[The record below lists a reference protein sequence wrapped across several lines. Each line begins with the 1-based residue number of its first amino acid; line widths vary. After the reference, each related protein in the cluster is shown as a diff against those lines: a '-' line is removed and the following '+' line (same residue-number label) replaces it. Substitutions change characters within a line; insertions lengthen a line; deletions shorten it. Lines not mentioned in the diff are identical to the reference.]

1 MSFTYSGNPAA
12 SPVDNLRFILMDT
25 NPNAAVFSDEE
36 LTYLINEYGENETM
50 LQYQAF
56 SQAATKFAFSI
67 KRSLG
72 PQSEDPTA
80 RLNYFKSKADE
91 LKAKLVSKGLY
102 VPKYQAPKM
111 FTKGMM
117 DNPPKPRIGHYV

>member
-1 MSFTYSGNPAA
+1 MSFSYSGNPAA
-12 SPVDNLRFILMDT
+12 SPVDRLRFLLMDT
-25 NPNAAVFSDEE
+25 NQNAAVFSDEE
-36 LTYLINEYGENETM
+36 LTYLINEYGDNDVM

-56 SQAATKFAFSI
+56 SQAATKFALSI

-102 VPKYQAPKM
+102 VPRYQAPKQ